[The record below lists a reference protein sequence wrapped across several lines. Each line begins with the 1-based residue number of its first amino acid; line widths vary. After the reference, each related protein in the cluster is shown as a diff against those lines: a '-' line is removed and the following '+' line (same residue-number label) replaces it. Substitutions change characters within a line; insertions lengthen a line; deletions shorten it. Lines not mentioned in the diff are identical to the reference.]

1 MIFASQTFL
10 FGFLPLFFILYLAAG
25 KFFGL
30 RGKNT
35 VLFFMSLIFYAWGEP
50 VYIVLMIYSSVLD
63 YVCGRMIYSAD
74 RQEKNGKKK
83 AFLCVSMVGNL
94 ALLGVFKYLGFFT
107 QTVNSV
113 FHLSIPVFSLALP
126 VGISFY
132 TFQTMSYSLDVY
144 RGTITPQKNFIY
156 FGAYVAMFPQLIA
169 GPDGPLFGHRRREL
183 DCRTRTYRQRLRL
196 RRHASLYRRTCE
208 KGADR
213 KHHGGGLPIPC
224 FETIPT
230 VDRSVCSA
238 HGLQCSAYTFQIFFD
253 FSGYSDMAI
262 GMGRMMGFNYPENF
276 NYPYISRSVTEF
288 WRRWHITMSTFFR
301 DYVYIPLGGSRCS
314 VIKWLRNVFI
324 VWFLTGLWHGAAW
337 HYVAWGLYF
346 GVLLVVEKFLLRK
359 LLEKSRVISHIYAM
373 LMIIC
378 GWVIFR
384 CDSVSDALSFIGS
397 MFGASGLYG
406 NDTVPSPVLLQQ
418 SGVSTVF
425 FVTLIFAVLFS
436 APIIPWLKNKLESSC
451 TKLALRGAVYC
462 TADFV
467 LIVLLVLSSV
477 QLALG
482 SYNPFIYFDF

>member
-169 GPDGPLFGHRRREL
+169 GPVVRYSDIAREL
-183 DCRTRTYRQRLRL
+183 DCRTENLNGF
-196 RRHASLYRRTCE
+196 AS
-208 KGADR
+208 GAR
-213 KHHGGGLPIPC
+213 KLICGLAKKVLIANTMAAVADPL
-224 FETIPT
+224 FENPASSLGVLGTWI
-230 VDRSVCSA
+230 A
-238 HGLQCSAYTFQIFFD
+238 IIAYTFQIFFD
-253 FSGYSDMAI
+253 F
-262 GMGRMMGFNYPENF
+262 PLK
-276 NYPYISRSVTEF
+276 
-288 WRRWHITMSTFFR
+288 STFFCNCNETFFIIEF
-301 DYVYIPLGGSRCS
+301 IPGTFCKNLSDGMS
-314 VIKWLRNVFI
+314 
-324 VWFLTGLWHGAAW
+324 AA
-337 HYVAWGLYF
+337 
-346 GVLLVVEKFLLRK
+346 
-359 LLEKSRVISHIYAM
+359 S
-373 LMIIC
+373 
-378 GWVIFR
+378 IFT
-384 CDSVSDALSFIGS
+384 SDTD
-397 MFGASGLYG
+397 
-406 NDTVPSPVLLQQ
+406 NC
-418 SGVSTVF
+418 F
-425 FVTLIFAVLFS
+425 FH
-436 APIIPWLKNKLESSC
+436 N
-451 TKLALRGAVYC
+451 R
-462 TADFV
+462 
-467 LIVLLVLSSV
+467 
-477 QLALG
+477 
-482 SYNPFIYFDF
+482 

>member
-169 GPDGPLFGHRRREL
+169 GPVVRYSDIAREL
-183 DCRTRTYRQRLRL
+183 DCRTENLNGF
-196 RRHASLYRRTCE
+196 AS
-208 KGADR
+208 GAR
-213 KHHGGGLPIPC
+213 KLICGLAKKVLIANTMAAVADPL
-224 FETIPT
+224 FENPASSLGVLGTWI
-230 VDRSVCSA
+230 A
-238 HGLQCSAYTFQIFFD
+238 IIAYTFQIFFD

-359 LLEKSRVISHIYAM
+359 LLEKSHVISHIYAM

>member
-74 RQEKNGKKK
+74 RQGKTGKKK

-169 GPDGPLFGHRRREL
+169 GPVVRYSDIAREL
-183 DCRTRTYRQRLRL
+183 DCRTENLDGF
-196 RRHASLYRRTCE
+196 AS
-208 KGADR
+208 GAR
-213 KHHGGGLPIPC
+213 KLICGLAKKVLIANTMAAVADPL
-224 FETIPT
+224 FENPASSLGVLGTWI
-230 VDRSVCSA
+230 
-238 HGLQCSAYTFQIFFD
+238 AYTFQIFFD

-359 LLEKSRVISHIYAM
+359 LLEKSRVISHVYAM
-373 LMIIC
+373 LMIVC

-384 CDSVSDALSFIGS
+384 CDSVSDAFSFIGS

-406 NDTVPSPVLLQQ
+406 SDTVPSPVLLQQ

-425 FVTLIFAVLFS
+425 FVT
-436 APIIPWLKNKLESSC
+436 PIIPWLKNKLESSC

>member
-144 RGTITPQKNFIY
+144 SGTITPQKNFIY

-169 GPDGPLFGHRRREL
+169 GPVVRYSDIAREL
-183 DCRTRTYRQRLRL
+183 DCRTENLNGF
-196 RRHASLYRRTCE
+196 AS
-208 KGADR
+208 GAR
-213 KHHGGGLPIPC
+213 KLICGLAKKVLIANTMAAVADPL
-224 FETIPT
+224 FENPASSLGVLGTWI
-230 VDRSVCSA
+230 A
-238 HGLQCSAYTFQIFFD
+238 IIAYTFQIFFD

>member
-74 RQEKNGKKK
+74 RQGKNGKKK

-169 GPDGPLFGHRRREL
+169 GPVVRYSDIAREL
-183 DCRTRTYRQRLRL
+183 DCRTENLNGFASGARKLICGLAKKVLIANMDCNNRIHVPDILRL
-196 RRHASLYRRTCE
+196 LGILRH
-208 KGADR
+208 GDR
-213 KHHGGGLPIPC
+213 NGPH
-224 FETIPT
+224 
-230 VDRSVCSA
+230 D
-238 HGLQCSAYTFQIFFD
+238 GLQLSGKLQLPLYLPFGYGILAPLAYHDVDVLPGLCIYSA
-253 FSGYSDMAI
+253 
-262 GMGRMMGFNYPENF
+262 
-276 NYPYISRSVTEF
+276 
-288 WRRWHITMSTFFR
+288 RRK
-301 DYVYIPLGGSRCS
+301 P
-314 VIKWLRNVFI
+314 
-324 VWFLTGLWHGAAW
+324 
-337 HYVAWGLYF
+337 
-346 GVLLVVEKFLLRK
+346 
-359 LLEKSRVISHIYAM
+359 
-373 LMIIC
+373 
-378 GWVIFR
+378 
-384 CDSVSDALSFIGS
+384 
-397 MFGASGLYG
+397 
-406 NDTVPSPVLLQQ
+406 
-418 SGVSTVF
+418 
-425 FVTLIFAVLFS
+425 LFS
-436 APIIPWLKNKLESSC
+436 YKMA
-451 TKLALRGAVYC
+451 A
-462 TADFV
+462 
-467 LIVLLVLSSV
+467 
-477 QLALG
+477 
-482 SYNPFIYFDF
+482 

>member
-1 MIFASQTFL
+1 
-10 FGFLPLFFILYLAAG
+10 
-25 KFFGL
+25 
-30 RGKNT
+30 
-35 VLFFMSLIFYAWGEP
+35 
-50 VYIVLMIYSSVLD
+50 
-63 YVCGRMIYSAD
+63 
-74 RQEKNGKKK
+74 
-83 AFLCVSMVGNL
+83 
-94 ALLGVFKYLGFFT
+94 
-107 QTVNSV
+107 
-113 FHLSIPVFSLALP
+113 
-126 VGISFY
+126 
-132 TFQTMSYSLDVY
+132 
-144 RGTITPQKNFIY
+144 
-156 FGAYVAMFPQLIA
+156 MFPQLIA
-169 GPDGPLFGHRRREL
+169 GPVVRYSDIAREL
-183 DCRTRTYRQRLRL
+183 DCRTENLDGF
-196 RRHASLYRRTCE
+196 AS
-208 KGADR
+208 GAR
-213 KHHGGGLPIPC
+213 KLICGLAKKVLIANTMAAVADPL
-224 FETIPT
+224 FENPASSLGVLGTWI
-230 VDRSVCSA
+230 A
-238 HGLQCSAYTFQIFFD
+238 IIAYTFQIFFD

-384 CDSVSDALSFIGS
+384 CDSVADALSFIGS

-406 NDTVPSPVLLQQ
+406 SDTVPSPVLLQQ

-477 QLALG
+477 QLALS

>member
-169 GPDGPLFGHRRREL
+169 GPVVRYSDIAREL
-183 DCRTRTYRQRLRL
+183 DCRTENLNGF
-196 RRHASLYRRTCE
+196 AS
-208 KGADR
+208 GAR
-213 KHHGGGLPIPC
+213 KLICGLAKKVLIANTMAAVADPL
-224 FETIPT
+224 FENPASSLGVLGTWI
-230 VDRSVCSA
+230 A
-238 HGLQCSAYTFQIFFD
+238 IIAYTFQIFFD

-359 LLEKSRVISHIYAM
+359 LLEKSHVISHIYAM

-406 NDTVPSPVLLQQ
+406 SDTVPSPVLLQQ

-436 APIIPWLKNKLESSC
+436 TPIIPWLKNKLESSC

>member
-169 GPDGPLFGHRRREL
+169 GPVVRYSDIAREL
-183 DCRTRTYRQRLRL
+183 DCRTENLNGF
-196 RRHASLYRRTCE
+196 AS
-208 KGADR
+208 GAR
-213 KHHGGGLPIPC
+213 KLICGLAKKVLIANTMAAVADPL
-224 FETIPT
+224 FENPASSLGVLGTWI
-230 VDRSVCSA
+230 A
-238 HGLQCSAYTFQIFFD
+238 IIAYTFQIFFD

-346 GVLLVVEKFLLRK
+346 GVLLVVEKLLLRK

-384 CDSVSDALSFIGS
+384 CDSVADALSFIGS

>member
-74 RQEKNGKKK
+74 RQEKTGKKK

-169 GPDGPLFGHRRREL
+169 GPVVRYSDIAREL
-183 DCRTRTYRQRLRL
+183 DCRTENLNGF
-196 RRHASLYRRTCE
+196 AS
-208 KGADR
+208 GAR
-213 KHHGGGLPIPC
+213 KLICGLAKKVLIANTMAAVADPL
-224 FETIPT
+224 FENPASSLGVLGTWI
-230 VDRSVCSA
+230 A
-238 HGLQCSAYTFQIFFD
+238 IIAYTFQIFFD

-359 LLEKSRVISHIYAM
+359 LLEKSRVISHVYAM
-373 LMIIC
+373 LMIVC

-406 NDTVPSPVLLQQ
+406 SDTVPSPVLLQQ

>member
-1 MIFASQTFL
+1 MSAD
-10 FGFLPLFFILYLAAG
+10 
-25 KFFGL
+25 GL
-30 RGKNT
+30 
-35 VLFFMSLIFYAWGEP
+35 
-50 VYIVLMIYSSVLD
+50 
-63 YVCGRMIYSAD
+63 IYSAD

-169 GPDGPLFGHRRREL
+169 GPVVRYSDIAREL
-183 DCRTRTYRQRLRL
+183 DCRTENLNGF
-196 RRHASLYRRTCE
+196 AS
-208 KGADR
+208 GAR
-213 KHHGGGLPIPC
+213 KLICGLAKKVLIANTMAAVADPL
-224 FETIPT
+224 FENPASSLGVLGTWI
-230 VDRSVCSA
+230 A
-238 HGLQCSAYTFQIFFD
+238 IIAYTFQIFFD

-324 VWFLTGLWHGAAW
+324 GMVSHGTLARCRMALRRMGTLFRSASRRREISSSEAAREIPR
-337 HYVAWGLYF
+337 HIAHLCDAHDHMRMGDLP
-346 GVLLVVEKFLLRK
+346 LRQ
-359 LLEKSRVISHIYAM
+359 R
-373 LMIIC
+373 
-378 GWVIFR
+378 FR
-384 CDSVSDALSFIGS
+384 CALLYRLDVRRVRALRQRHGSVPRA
-397 MFGASGLYG
+397 
-406 NDTVPSPVLLQQ
+406 PS
-418 SGVSTVF
+418 
-425 FVTLIFAVLFS
+425 AVRRKHRILCH
-436 APIIPWLKNKLESSC
+436 AD
-451 TKLALRGAVYC
+451 LRGALLR
-462 TADFV
+462 ADHTV
-467 LIVLLVLSSV
+467 AEK
-477 QLALG
+477 QA
-482 SYNPFIYFDF
+482 

>member
-74 RQEKNGKKK
+74 RQGKNGKKK

-169 GPDGPLFGHRRREL
+169 GPVVRYSDIAREL
-183 DCRTRTYRQRLRL
+183 DCRTENLNGF
-196 RRHASLYRRTCE
+196 AS
-208 KGADR
+208 GAR
-213 KHHGGGLPIPC
+213 KLICGLAKKVLIANTMAAVADPL
-224 FETIPT
+224 FENPASSLGVLGTWI
-230 VDRSVCSA
+230 A
-238 HGLQCSAYTFQIFFD
+238 IIAYTFQIFFD

-359 LLEKSRVISHIYAM
+359 LLEKSHVISHIYAM

-467 LIVLLVLSSV
+467 LIVLSSV

>member
-169 GPDGPLFGHRRREL
+169 GPVVRYSDIAREL
-183 DCRTRTYRQRLRL
+183 DCRTENLNGF
-196 RRHASLYRRTCE
+196 AS
-208 KGADR
+208 GAR
-213 KHHGGGLPIPC
+213 KLICGLAKKVLIANTMAAVADPL
-224 FETIPT
+224 FENPASSLGVLGTWI
-230 VDRSVCSA
+230 A
-238 HGLQCSAYTFQIFFD
+238 IIAYTFQIFFD

-359 LLEKSRVISHIYAM
+359 LLEKSRVISHVYAM
-373 LMIIC
+373 LMIVC

-384 CDSVSDALSFIGS
+384 CDSVSDAFSFIGS

-406 NDTVPSPVLLQQ
+406 SDTVPSPVLLQQ

>member
-63 YVCGRMIYSAD
+63 YVCGRMIYTAD
-74 RQEKNGKKK
+74 RQGKTGKKK

-169 GPDGPLFGHRRREL
+169 GPVVRYSDIAREL
-183 DCRTRTYRQRLRL
+183 DCRTENLDGF
-196 RRHASLYRRTCE
+196 AS
-208 KGADR
+208 GAR
-213 KHHGGGLPIPC
+213 KLICGLAKKVLIANTMAAVADPL
-224 FETIPT
+224 FENPASSLGALGTWI
-230 VDRSVCSA
+230 A
-238 HGLQCSAYTFQIFFD
+238 IIAYTFQIFFD

-384 CDSVSDALSFIGS
+384 CDSVTDAFSFIGS

-406 NDTVPSPVLLQQ
+406 SDTVPSPVLLQQ

-436 APIIPWLKNKLESSC
+436 TPIIPWLKNKLESSY